1 MIRILLLALLLPTT
15 AAAQSGAPDKRAV
28 AIFKQ
33 LIEINT
39 TDSVGST
46 TTAAEAMAA
55 RLEAAGFPAA
65 DVQVLGPT
73 PRKGNLVARYRGT
86 GARKPILLLAHLD
99 VVEAKR
105 EDWTTDPF
113 TFVEKDGYY
122 YGRGTTDDKAMAA
135 IFVATFIRLKEEH
148 FQPDRDMILALT
160 ADEEGGTS
168 NGVDWLL
175 KNHRDLIDAEYAINE
190 GGGGIIRKG
199 KYMTNEV
206 QASEKVYDDFQLEVT
221 NPGGHS
227 SMPIKDNAIYHL
239 SAALSRLAAYDFP
252 VELNEVTRT
261 YFQRSAGVE
270 ADPKIAADMRAVAG
284 ATPDPAAAARLS
296 KVSAYY
302 NAMMRTTCVATR
314 LEGGHANNAL
324 PQLARAIVNCRLLPG
339 VAPDAARQKLIDIL
353 ADPKITVTSITE
365 VKPSP
370 ASPLRPD
377 VMGAVE
383 SITHAMFPGV
393 VIVPVMSTGATD
405 GAWLRNAGIPTY
417 GIDGAFGD
425 IDDVRAHGRDER
437 MGIKQFGEDVE
448 FLYRLVKTLAA
459 APAH

>member
-1 MIRILLLALLLPTT
+1 MMRTLLLAILLSTT
-15 AAAQSGAPDKRAV
+15 AAAQSGAPDNRAV

-55 RLEAAGFPAA
+55 RLRAAGFPAA

-135 IFVATFIRLKEEH
+135 IFVANFIRLKEEH
-148 FQPDRDMILALT
+148 FQPDRDIILALT

-175 KNHRDLIDAEYAINE
+175 KNHRALIDAEYAINE
-190 GGGGIIRKG
+190 GGGGIIRNG
-199 KYMTNEV
+199 KYMTAEV

-227 SMPIKDNAIYHL
+227 SMPVKDNAIYHL
-239 SAALSRLAAYDFP
+239 SAALTRLAAYDFP

-284 ATPDPAAAARLS
+284 VTADPAAAARLS

-339 VAPDAARQKLIDIL
+339 VAPDAARQKLIDVL
-353 ADPKITVTSITE
+353 ADPKITVTSISE

-437 MGIKQFGEDVE
+437 MGIKQFGEDVA

-459 APAH
+459 APAR